1 MNKYKIFDGINWVDV
16 CNCSVRVKTLAQWKE
31 IDPWNCTTK
40 YWDGANWC
48 EIICCECPEGFIYN
62 PIIRKC
68 ERYDVI
74 AATPDDGAT
83 IYNIVGGGDSAA
95 YGNFGARLYEDI
107 STKIF
112 PLNGW
117 QNDTI
122 CTTCANGYQVFENS
136 GTGSLITIQS
146 TSVIGNTVFT
156 NAAANNV
163 DGRLN
168 AVGIWATGY
177 PANQWLDVEFCIDI
191 STTKT
196 YIFAIAGDNQIKA
209 GITSTT
215 FNGGVTNFNLVNIW
229 GSNSPTGSPT
239 SSGKPNSFKIW
250 HMFPITLP
258 AGLHT
263 LQLSGMDF
271 GTPAS
276 FGAEIY
282 DISEADLMTLMADP
296 TMTVADLEP
305 YILFS
310 SASLVSTPPLVVGAP
325 GETII
330 WTCPDGYTL
339 DGCLGVPSCVLS
351 EVVPCNSAER
361 CSVYSNILNFGLK
374 EGYNSIQYLC
384 GETQVAAC
392 YNIGNITDM
401 ASLLAMFNSPPPD
414 PLPDYCDNPVFCL
427 CWTAYGAYF
436 DNGDNTIRLELT
448 PEGLARLG
456 CGCNDL
462 SIRVIRD

>member
-68 ERYDVI
+68 EKYDII

-83 IYNIVGGGDSAA
+83 IYNIVGGSDSAA

-107 STKIF
+107 SAKIF

-146 TSVIGNTVFT
+146 TSVISNTVFT
-156 NAAANNV
+156 NAAANTV

-177 PANQWLDVEFCIDI
+177 PTNQWLDVEFCIDI

-239 SSGKPNSFKIW
+239 SSSKPNSFKIW

-325 GETII
+325 GETIT

-339 DGCLGVPSCVLS
+339 DGCLGVPSCVLH
-351 EVVPCNSAER
+351 EIVPCNGILPEA
-361 CSVYSNILNFGLK
+361 CIVYSNYIAFYPVNLVTFYCNEIQIGYYVPSGPMGLP
-374 EGYNSIQYLC
+374 
-384 GETQVAAC
+384 V
-392 YNIGNITDM
+392 NITELVDDLN
-401 ASLLAMFNSPPPD
+401 ANQSWG
-414 PLPDYCDNPVFCL
+414 DY
-427 CWTAYGAYF
+427 T
-436 DNGDNTIRLELT
+436 DNGDRRVKLVVR
-448 PEGLARLG
+448 PEVLSELG
-456 CGCNDL
+456 CPCDNLTMD
-462 SIRVIRD
+462 VTYTEV